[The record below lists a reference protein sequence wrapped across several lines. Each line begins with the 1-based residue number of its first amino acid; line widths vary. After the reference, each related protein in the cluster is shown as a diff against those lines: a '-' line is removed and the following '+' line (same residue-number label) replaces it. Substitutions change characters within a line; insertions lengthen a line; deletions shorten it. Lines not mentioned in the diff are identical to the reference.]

1 MSIKIEIVAENATE
15 MHKEL
20 TALLYGV
27 KHADNAPTGEI
38 PGRAPNERE
47 EGAKETPEVE
57 ASKPETK
64 RKRRSKAEIEAEKAA
79 AEAAAKEAEAT
90 KEEEPEPEPVEEAKP
105 DPTKEEEPKA
115 KDINAVRQL
124 IVAKG
129 TSKKAAIGNLLK
141 TKYGIKT
148 LPQLDESRFGELYA
162 DIEAL

>member
-20 TALLYGV
+20 TALLYGA
-27 KHADNAPTGEI
+27 KPAGNTPTGEI
-38 PGRAPNERE
+38 PGRAQNERE
-47 EGAKETPEVE
+47 EVAKEAPEEE
-57 ASKPETK
+57 APKPETK

-79 AEAAAKEAEAT
+79 AEAAAKEAEAA
-90 KEEEPEPEPVEEAKP
+90 KEEEPEPVEGTKP
-105 DPTKEEEPKA
+105 APAKEEEPKA

-124 IVAKG
+124 IVSKG
-129 TSKKAAIGNLLK
+129 TGKKAAIGNLLK
-141 TKYGIKT
+141 TKYGIQT